1 MRIIYILLGIVIV
14 TALMDEVKFRYGRIF
29 GRFLKG
35 WWFDPHIKT
44 SALPEIIYRNK
55 FLVFLFGTMLIWTID
70 FWHFLKLI
78 QMTLIVSIPVVIYS
92 MEWWW
97 IIVGV
102 FLFGFIEEFIWIIF
116 ANISDWIN

>member
-1 MRIIYILLGIVIV
+1 
-14 TALMDEVKFRYGRIF
+14 
-29 GRFLKG
+29 
-35 WWFDPHIKT
+35 
-44 SALPEIIYRNK
+44 
-55 FLVFLFGTMLIWTID
+55 MLIWTID